1 MISKFWRQL
10 SDEHAAELEVRGLAQ
25 VKRVQA
31 TRYFTWRWDRKRF
44 VSKQGRYLLA
54 HAPRRSWLRAIVA
67 RTDLSQAAWSPV
79 PWSRQERWLYCVA
92 TRVLWDFARRHGSR
106 SVLDLEEPLL
116 GSPLPVWWRGR
127 LISQDLANSSLEI
140 ASILEALRGRQPTH
154 VLEIG
159 AGYGRTAH
167 ALLSIWPHLAYT
179 IVDIEP
185 ALSISRWYL
194 TSLFP
199 GRRLHFVD
207 AGDQAN
213 SIQRF
218 DAAVSISSLQE
229 MTAVEIR
236 RYFLLLD
243 LLAEPGAVIYLKQW
257 EGWTNPADSVEHTM
271 DDYPVPARWRHLFRR
286 PARVQTMF
294 DESAWEV
301 TAS

>member
-1 MISKFWRQL
+1 MTSKFWRQL
-10 SDEHAAELEVRGLAQ
+10 SDEHAAGLEDHGLAQ
-25 VKRVQA
+25 VKRIQA

-44 VSKQGRYLLA
+44 LSQQGRYLLA
-54 HAPRRSWLRAIVA
+54 HAPRASWLRALVTKA
-67 RTDLSQAAWSPV
+67 SLSDDAWSPV
-79 PWSRQERWLYCVA
+79 DWSRQERWLYSLA
-92 TRVLWDFARRHGSR
+92 TRVLWDFARQHGSR

-116 GSPLPVWWRGR
+116 GSPLPIWWRGR
-127 LISQDLANSSLEI
+127 LISQDLANSSLEV
-140 ASILEALRGRQPTH
+140 ASLLEALRGRQPAH

-167 ALLSIWPHLAYT
+167 ALLSIWPQLAYT

-199 GRRLHFVD
+199 DRRLRFVD
-207 AGDQAN
+207 ARHEAS

-229 MTAVEIR
+229 VTRLEIH
-236 RYFLLLD
+236 RYLELLD
-243 LLAEPGAVIYLKQW
+243 RLAQPGAVIYLKQW
-257 EGWTNPADSVEHTM
+257 EGWVNPVDAVRHTM
-271 DDYPVPARWRHLFRR
+271 DDYPVATRWQRLFRR
-286 PARVQTMF
+286 PARVQTNF

-301 TAS
+301 RAP